1 MLGQRF
7 DTDPLIVFL
16 AIMFGSWLWGP
27 AGALL
32 AAPLLVIA
40 ISTYDAVTGR
50 QESVLPG

>member
-1 MLGQRF
+1 MMPSVRNR
-7 DTDPLIVFL
+7 LIVFL

-40 ISTYDAVTGR
+40 ISTYDAVTDR